1 MIAAPGTQPP
11 RIDERLIRSIA
22 KGYAWLQDLKA
33 GRLPSLSAIAN
44 REGVKRPHIG
54 HLINLAFL
62 APEIVDAVLLGTQ
75 PIDLSTDRLLKALD
89 IDLAWPTQRHQLG
102 FRT

>member
-1 MIAAPGTQPP
+1 MVARLEGRPP
-11 RIDERLIRSIA
+11 AI
-22 KGYAWLQDLKA
+22 
-33 GRLPSLSAIAN
+33 SLGD
-44 REGVKRPHIG
+44 RKPRGVKRPHIG